1 MEQQKIIFEKYEDYI
16 LKKNIMYDNIKK
28 VIFEC
33 IVEDEVEYQYM
44 NKFGLTP
51 RQNLNISPVLHNELN
66 KFTEN
71 KCVEWCNKTSFNIML
86 GVAGF
91 LDSLIKIERIN
102 NFTAEEYTELIYN
115 SIIYQLDND
124 DHSPNLLQDI
134 VIINN
139 DSDTE

>member
-1 MEQQKIIFEKYEDYI
+1 MEQQKVIFEKYEDYI

-51 RQNLNISPVLHNELN
+51 RQDLNISPVLYNELN

-71 KCVEWCNKTSFNIML
+71 KCIEWCDKTSFNIML
-86 GVAGF
+86 GIAGF

-124 DHSPNLLQDI
+124 EHSPNLLQDI